1 MSFSAENSDLFILYE
16 FFCTYY
22 VVSRGIRVYVS
33 IIFSNIAFKRFS
45 MISSPI
51 KLMRLPLIKSST
63 EFLLRLRMFHF
74 NIYKNYHVGYGFYN
88 LQPVKI
94 VNIVLYYR
102 FFLFL
107 LRSTDFL
114 RYHIRRKLCGLFF
127 LKYMEYPLI
136 KFSTEFIVLLRKFLY
151 LKTNHA

>member
-63 EFLLRLRMFHF
+63 EFFERLRMFQIF
-74 NIYKNYHVGYGFYN
+74 KNHHVGYGFYT

-94 VNIVLYYR
+94 VNIVLFTR
-102 FFLFL
+102 VFFFVFA
-107 LRSTDFL
+107 T
-114 RYHIRRKLCGLFF
+114 
-127 LKYMEYPLI
+127 
-136 KFSTEFIVLLRKFLY
+136 
-151 LKTNHA
+151 